1 MHTPKL
7 FQFAS
12 RSTSKSDAKS
22 GVRNMLAKLIKGF
35 TTCAIGLVLAV
46 AAQAQTTPTIE
57 WRADLDTAKREAQKS
72 GKLILLHFGAD
83 WCSPCQQVE
92 SYVFSTPKVFRT
104 INASVIP
111 VKVDVDLHP
120 ELVKKFNV
128 EGIPADVF
136 ITPNEKVVQK
146 MKSPLDAEGYLL
158 TIKDINQL
166 NQTVNNS
173 KDLADNLDKLRRD
186 FEAKHKTP
194 SDSLMGSWDTP
205 AAEKVEAPS
214 GQLQSESDARKAA
227 NIAANTSSADF
238 EAGVRQMNGMAPRNL
253 EKATPDS
260 KSSPTSESQNEFLPV
275 ASTITPTMDMAVTTT
290 PSVSTKMETL
300 TQNQFAPRSP
310 ETLKPE
316 SPRNPNTSVTSN
328 PVALGIPQTSAGSTA
343 KIKPLQAEVAPKIAL
358 NGDCP
363 VTLLKEGRWAAGDQR
378 WGCVHRGKTYLF
390 ASEEKQK
397 LFMTNPDDFSP
408 VLAGF
413 DPVVFH
419 EKGELVEGDRRFGVF
434 MMNKDKQ
441 AIVLFSDEES
451 QKKFKANPKS
461 FLETIQVATQRVD
474 AQNKTR

>member
-1 MHTPKL
+1 
-7 FQFAS
+7 
-12 RSTSKSDAKS
+12 
-22 GVRNMLAKLIKGF
+22 MLAKLIKGF
-35 TTCAIGLVLAV
+35 TTCAIGLILAV
-46 AAQAQTTPTIE
+46 CAQAQTTPTVE
-57 WRADLDTAKREAQKS
+57 WRADLDTAKREAQKT

-111 VKVDVDLHP
+111 VRVDVDLHP
-120 ELVKKFNV
+120 ELVKQFNV

-194 SDSLMGSWDTP
+194 SNSLMGSWDAPT
-205 AAEKVEAPS
+205 AEKIEAPG

-227 NIAANTSSADF
+227 NIAANTTSADF

-253 EKATPDS
+253 EMPTPDA
-260 KSSPTSESQNEFLPV
+260 KSPVTKESQNNL
-275 ASTITPTMDMAVTTT
+275 ALTTTPTVNMAVTTT
-290 PSVSTKMETL
+290 SSVPKKIENE
-300 TQNQFAPRSP
+300 TQNQFAPSS
-310 ETLKPE
+310 LGAFKPE
-316 SPRNPNTSVTSN
+316 SPRSQITPVTTQELNQTNN
-328 PVALGIPQTSAGSTA
+328 PVALGIPRTSSESTA
-343 KIKPLQAEVAPKIAL
+343 KIKPLLTEVTPNLAL

-397 LFMTNPDDFSP
+397 LFLTNPDDFSP

-434 MMNKDKQ
+434 MMNKEKQ

-474 AQNKTR
+474 GQIKTR